1 MIAAVHV
8 APAVLAVSQQ
18 GAADLR
24 HGDADLMGAAC
35 QQTAL
40 HQRQPAPAFQRPV
53 KRDGGFSAGNR
64 LMEKADFLFL
74 FVLQQKALNPPL
86 RPLGTAHGDA
96 EIELFQLMSPDL
108 LIDDPQRLGV
118 FGGNNNAA
126 GVAVNTVAQSRGK
139 GVFPTWDS
147 IPASGKDMPECG

>member
-1 MIAAVHV
+1 
-8 APAVLAVSQQ
+8 
-18 GAADLR
+18 
-24 HGDADLMGAAC
+24 
-35 QQTAL
+35 
-40 HQRQPAPAFQRPV
+40 
-53 KRDGGFSAGNR
+53 
-64 LMEKADFLFL
+64 MEKADFLFL

-139 GVFPTWDS
+139 GVFPLG
-147 IPASGKDMPECG
+147 IPFPLLVKICLNVVDEGIDFFRFVRMDGHTGTLVHQQQIFVLVNNVQLGLEHGEKEIFFIGLVKELIIDV